1 MEEKIIIQSKIS
13 NIKLVRNV
21 IWIIGVIAGVLG
33 SIWYAESR
41 RFSYEHTWYWYSDPE
56 YYEIDEYL
64 GEMFSQ
70 YGILCFVGA
79 LAFFTILGWVFYCA
93 TRKITL
99 TVTDKR
105 VYGTTAFG
113 KRVDLPLDMISA
125 VGTGMFKSIAV
136 TTSSGTIKFSF
147 MENRD
152 AIHAEISKLLVNR
165 QDKPV
170 TTTTIKQEPS
180 QSDADELKKYKEL
193 LDMGV
198 ITQEEFDAK
207 KKQLLGL

>member
-1 MEEKIIIQSKIS
+1 MEEKVIIQSNIS
-13 NIKLVRNV
+13 NIKLARNV

-33 SIWYAESR
+33 SIGYAESR
-41 RFSYEHTWYWYSDPE
+41 RFSYEDWSWYGDSEHYDLS
-56 YYEIDEYL
+56 EYL
-64 GEMFSQ
+64 GEMFSS
-70 YGILCFVGA
+70 YGILCFLGA
-79 LAFFTILGWVFYCA
+79 IAFFLILGLIFYCTA
-93 TRKITL
+93 RKITL

-136 TTSSGTIKFSF
+136 TTTSGTIKFSF
-147 MENRD
+147 VENRD
-152 AIHAEISKLLVNR
+152 AIHTAISKLLVNR

-170 TTTTIKQEPS
+170 STTTIKQEFS
-180 QSDADELKKYKEL
+180 QSNADELKKFKEL
-193 LDMGV
+193 LDSGV
-198 ITQEEFDAK
+198 ISQEEFDAK

>member
-1 MEEKIIIQSKIS
+1 MEDKNIIQSNIS
-13 NIKLVRNV
+13 NIRLVRNV
-21 IWIIGVIAGVLG
+21 IWIIGVIAGFLG
-33 SIWYAESR
+33 AIWYAESR
-41 RFSYEHTWYWYSDPE
+41 RFCYEDWSWYGDSE
-56 YYEIDEYL
+56 YYDLTEYL
-64 GEMFSQ
+64 SEMFSR
-70 YGILCFVGA
+70 YGILCF
-79 LAFFTILGWVFYCA
+79 LCTTAFFLMLGLIFYCT

-99 TVTDKR
+99 NVTDKR

-152 AIHAEISKLLVNR
+152 AIHTAISELLVVR
-165 QDKPV
+165 QDKA
-170 TTTTIKQEPS
+170 TSATTIKLDAPK
-180 QSDADELKKYKEL
+180 SDADELRKYKEL
-193 LDMGV
+193 LDDS
-198 ITQEEFDAK
+198 IISQEEFDAK